1 MKKLL
6 TLLALAAGVT
16 LIFTMVS
23 AEGGKDV
30 IVSPADGKY
39 CTLNTIAGKK
49 AFADDEIVVKFGKS
63 MTDKKIGNIIG
74 KFNLVKKQDSWKKG
88 CFTVLKLK
96 NTKVSLDKVIK
107 NLKAEAGLVY
117 AEKNPIAYMTMNP
130 NDPYFSYQWH
140 MTRIGMINAWDEST
154 GAGAVVSIVD
164 TGVKQSLEDLAST
177 NFVAGYDFVN
187 SDADPTDD
195 NGHGSHVCGTIAQ
208 STNNSIGVT
217 GIAYNCSI
225 MPVKVLN
232 ASGSGTY
239 TQIVDGIYW
248 ATDHGADIIN
258 MSLGGSSGSTALQD
272 AVNYAW
278 NNGVLVVCAAGNSNS
293 SSPFYPAAYTVCM
306 SVSATNSADGKAD
319 YSNYGSTID
328 ICAPGGDS
336 VDRNGD
342 GYMDG
347 VLQNTFDSS
356 GDGYFFY
363 TGTSM
368 ASPHVAG
375 TAALVKAI
383 NPALTNAQ
391 IRSILE
397 TTAEDLGTAGWDQY
411 FGYGLVDAYA
421 ACLEAGGEPD
431 TTPPVISNVQA
442 VDVTHNSARITWT
455 TDEAATSV
463 VYYGLTTGYGST
475 ASTAGYTTSHSVN
488 LSGLSPET
496 LYHYKVESAD
506 SSGNTS
512 QSGDYTFTTLTAPVN
527 PQIYVFNIAMT
538 KQSLFSIFYRARATI
553 TIKDTNG
560 NVVPNAT
567 VYTSWSGKWVGT
579 RSGTTNTSGQVTLT
593 TSYVFGNGTFTCTV
607 TNVTHATKTYNPA
620 LNIETSDSI

>member
-6 TLLALAAGVT
+6 TLLAIAAGLTVV
-16 LIFTMVS
+16 FTMVS

-30 IVSPADGKY
+30 IVTPADGKY
-39 CTLNTIAGKK
+39 CTPNTLAGKK
-49 AFADDEIVVKFGKS
+49 AFVDDEIIVRFGKS
-63 MTDKKIGNIIG
+63 MTDQKIDNLIG
-74 KFNLVKKQDSWKKG
+74 RFNLSKKQDSWKKG

-96 NTKVSLDKVIK
+96 NNKVSLDKVIK
-107 NLKAEAGLVY
+107 KLKEEAGVVY
-117 AEKNPIAYMTMNP
+117 AERNPIAYAAMNP
-130 NDPYFSYQWH
+130 NDPYFSYQWD
-140 MTRIGMINAWDEST
+140 MTRIGMTNAWDEST
-154 GAGAVVSIVD
+154 GAGVVVAIND
-164 TGVKQSLEDLAST
+164 TGVKQTLEDLAAT
-177 NFVAGYDFVN
+177 DFTAGYDFIN

-195 NGHGSHVCGTIAQ
+195 HGHGSHVCGTVAQ
-208 STNNSIGVT
+208 STNNSKGVT
-217 GIAYNCSI
+217 GIAYNCTI

-239 TQIVDGIYW
+239 TQIADGIYW
-248 ATDHGADIIN
+248 AADHGADIIN
-258 MSLGGSSGSTALQD
+258 MSLGGASGSTALQD

-278 NNGVLVVCAAGNSNS
+278 NNGVVIICAAGNNNS
-293 SSPFYPAAYTVCM
+293 SASFYPAAYPVCI

-328 ICAPGGDS
+328 ICAPGGDG

-347 VLQNTFDSS
+347 ILQNTFDAS

-375 TAALVKAI
+375 VAALVKAI
-383 NPALTNAQ
+383 DPTLTNTQ

-397 TTAEDLGTAGWDQY
+397 TTAEDLGASGWDQY
-411 FGYGLVDAYA
+411 FGNGLVDAYA

-431 TTPPVISNVQA
+431 TVPPVISNVQA

-455 TDEAATSV
+455 TDEPATSV
-463 VYYGLTTGYGST
+463 VYYGPTTGYGSS
-475 ASTAGYTTSHSVN
+475 ASAAGYTANHSVN
-488 LSGLSPET
+488 LTGLSPET
-496 LYHYKVESAD
+496 LYHFKVESAD

-527 PQIYVFNIAMT
+527 PEMYVFNIAMT
-538 KQSLFSIFYRARATI
+538 KQTLLIFYRARATI

-567 VYTSWSGKWVGT
+567 VYTSWTGKWVGA
-579 RSGTTNTSGQVTLT
+579 RSGVTNASGQVTLT
-593 TSYVFGNGTFTCTV
+593 TAYVYGNGTFTCTV
-607 TNVTHATKTYNPA
+607 TNVTHATLTYNPA